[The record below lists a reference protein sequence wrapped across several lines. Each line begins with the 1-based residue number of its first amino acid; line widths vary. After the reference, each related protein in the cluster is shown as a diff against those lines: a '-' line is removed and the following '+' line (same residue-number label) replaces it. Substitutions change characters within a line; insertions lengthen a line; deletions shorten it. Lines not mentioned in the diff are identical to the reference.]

1 MDNFFANNDRGFHW
15 WLGCVE
21 DRDDP
26 LHLGR
31 CRVRILGYHTDS
43 KQELKTEDL
52 PWSWPIQ
59 PITSAGSSGV
69 GWSPTG
75 PVEGTWVLGFF
86 LDGSDNQQPM
96 MLGVIGGNPMV
107 QAQNASGGSGT
118 SDTGT
123 GTPGSP
129 GAGDEAPKFDS
140 EEAAKLAA
148 LGCTTFAVNKIASG
162 NKANMQAII
171 TGLTAQGWGKYPD
184 AIAAVLGIAG
194 VESNWKLLQENMNYS
209 ASACV
214 AKFDKFKEKDGSDL
228 AQKYGRTSTHA
239 ANQEMIANIAYGGKI
254 GNTAPGDGW
263 KYRGRGFIQI
273 TFKATYIDIGRRI
286 GADLL
291 GNPDLL
297 CTDPVL
303 GAKAVA
309 AFFATKGIT
318 ASQLSSPGVMQIL
331 LTMVA
336 GDKSHWNE
344 KKELYACFKSRYEKD
359 KKFI

>member
-26 LHLGR
+26 LALGR

-43 KQELKTEDL
+43 KEELKTEDL

-118 SDTGT
+118 

-129 GAGDEAPKFDS
+129 GSPGAGNEAPKFDP

-148 LGCTTFAVNKIASG
+148 LGCTTRASKKIASG
-162 NKANMQAII
+162 NKANIQAIV

-194 VESNWKLLQENMNYS
+194 VESNWNFNIQESLNYS
-209 ASACV
+209 ASSLRSQWPTHFTEAQ
-214 AKFDKFKEKDGSDL
+214 AK
-228 AQKYGRTSTHA
+228 QCGRTSTHA
-239 ANQEMIANIAYGGKI
+239 ANQEMIGNLAYGGRG
-254 GNTAPGDGW
+254 GNTQSGDGW
-263 KYRGRGFIQI
+263 KFRGRGFIQL
-273 TFKATYIDIGRRI
+273 TFRPAYVAIGRRI
-286 GADLL
+286 GADLI
-291 GNPDLL
+291 GNPDLV
-297 CTDPVL
+297 CTDAVL

-309 AFFATKGIT
+309 AFFEWKGVT
-318 ASQLSSPGVMQIL
+318 ASQLASPGVMQIL
-331 LTMVA
+331 LNKV
-336 GDKSHWNE
+336 GGVKDGWPE

>member
-26 LHLGR
+26 LALGR

-43 KQELKTEDL
+43 KEELKTEDL

-123 GTPGSP
+123 PGSS
-129 GAGDEAPKFDS
+129 GAGNGATKFDP

-148 LGCTTFAVNKIASG
+148 LGCTTKASKKIASA
-162 NKANMQAII
+162 NKANIQAIV

-194 VESNWKLLQENMNYS
+194 VESGWEYNVSEKLHTYT
-209 ASACV
+209 
-214 AKFDKFKEKDGSDL
+214 AKRLREVFPTHFTE
-228 AQKYGRTSTHA
+228 AQAQQYGRTSSHPS
-239 ANQEMIANIAYGGKI
+239 NPEMIGNLAYGGRL
-254 GNTAPGDGW
+254 GNGSIASGDGW
-263 KYRGRGFIQI
+263 KYRGRGWIQL
-273 TFKATYIDIGRRI
+273 TAKPAYVDIGRMI
-286 GADLL
+286 GADLV
-291 GNPDLL
+291 GNPDLV
-297 CTDPVL
+297 CRDPIIA
-303 GAKAVA
+303 AKAVA
-309 AFFATKGIT
+309 AFFQWKGVK
-318 ASQLSSPGVMQIL
+318 ASQLASPGVMQIL
-331 LTMVA
+331 LGKVGGITE
-336 GDKSHWNE
+336 GWPE